1 MRRAAVL
8 PLVMAAFL
16 GLARPADALT
26 IRDVIELSK
35 AGLGEDVLLALI
47 EVDRGVYAMDMATL
61 KALKDAGV
69 SERVIVA
76 LIRSGRENPAPEPIV
91 LQEVQDE
98 PPPVPVPQVVVVEH
112 HYPEPPPP
120 VMVPVPVYITAPV
133 QRRRRVQE
141 PVEST
146 YVPFQSGLPAQRPR
160 VESPR
165 PPPVYWGF
173 GGKLR
178 PDAWGPAEHKADA
191 PKPEARGVDGQG
203 ERKPRP

>member
-1 MRRAAVL
+1 MHRAAVL
-8 PLVMAAFL
+8 PLAMAAFL

-35 AGLGEDVLLALI
+35 AGLGEEVLLALI
-47 EVDRGVYAMDMATL
+47 EVDRGIYAMDMATL

-76 LIRSGRENPAPEPIV
+76 LIRSGREDLPPEPV
-91 LQEVQDE
+91 VVQDVQEE
-98 PPPVPVPQVVVVEH
+98 PPPAPAPQVVVVEH
-112 HYPEPPPP
+112 HHPEPPA

-133 QRRRRVQE
+133 QRRRHVQD

-146 YVPFQSGLPAQRPR
+146 YVPFQSGLPAERPR
-160 VESPR
+160 VEPSR
-165 PPPVYWGF
+165 PVYWGF

-191 PKPEARGVDGQG
+191 DKDARGHDGQRE
-203 ERKPRP
+203 ERKPRR